1 MSRFAKLVNA
11 QFQKKQENLASQ
23 NDTSLPQEGRQPRE
37 ISQPPESSQPLEQP
51 GARHSSSQPQGG
63 SQPQQISQPPEDTQN
78 SVDLIASL
86 PEVAGRLE
94 LPYQI
99 VDHLLRLLDPYEQA
113 VYMQLFR
120 LSWGFNKPSCS
131 ISNPKLAVRTGMPE
145 STVKKTLVKLRTK
158 GLIKKTGM
166 QIGYGK
172 EQGIDFWV
180 SAPSSQLQRTRQ
192 LRDSRQLPQGH
203 NKITNTQ
210 KENTQTQDG
219 VSVGSK
225 FSLEEC
231 KRYADHLKS
240 TGQGIT
246 NPGGYATKIHRSGEA
261 DSLIE
266 KFINP
271 APKIDVSKCPDCE
284 GKGYYFPD
292 PSKPE
297 TKRCTHERL
306 QI

>member
-1 MSRFAKLVNA
+1 MYSEF
-11 QFQKKQENLASQ
+11 
-23 NDTSLPQEGRQPRE
+23 
-37 ISQPPESSQPLEQP
+37 
-51 GARHSSSQPQGG
+51 
-63 SQPQQISQPPEDTQN
+63 
-78 SVDLIASL
+78 
-86 PEVAGRLE
+86 
-94 LPYQI
+94 
-99 VDHLLRLLDPYEQA
+99 
-113 VYMQLFR
+113 
-120 LSWGFNKPSCS
+120 GFGDIEK
-131 ISNPKLAVRTGMPE
+131 
-145 STVKKTLVKLRTK
+145 
-158 GLIKKTGM
+158 
-166 QIGYGK
+166 
-172 EQGIDFWV
+172 GIDFWV
-180 SAPSSQLQRTRQ
+180 AAPSSQLQRTRQ
-192 LRDSRQLPQGH
+192 LRDSSQLPQGH

-271 APKIDVSKCPDCE
+271 APVLDVSKCPDCE

-292 PSKPE
+292 PVKPE
-297 TKRCTHERL
+297 TKRCAHERL
-306 QI
+306 HA